1 MKITTKTTKEQLVK
15 FIGANVASVKKQDKD
30 LFDRIAYADKVM
42 KTDDSK
48 VTRKDLVDLA
58 KEVIKL
64 LGDSIVD
71 PQEAKTPVE
80 PQAENSVKKLSKG
93 NKQKTKKENSSEEA
107 SEETSEESQE
117 EPKKA
122 EKKTANKSKKD
133 DATKS
138 SKEEVVQKN
147 VFPDEFTVE
156 DMTLEIAHDITSMD
170 DLFNAIEKEENIYL
184 AFYWTKAHLKKHP
197 YSPGIV
203 KAPKE
208 FPHDLDLTSTLYV
221 SDNRTVAYFLSE
233 YTECCYSVIPE
244 DFEEIDGVRYAGF
257 IEYQIY
263 RVV

>member
-15 FIGANVASVKKQDKD
+15 LIGANVKAIKEQDKD
-30 LFDRIAYADKVM
+30 LFDRIAYTDKVM
-42 KTDDSK
+42 KQDSGK

-58 KEVIKL
+58 KETIKL
-64 LGDSIVD
+64 LGEKLVV
-71 PQEAKTPVE
+71 PTLE
-80 PQAENSVKKLSKG
+80 PQAENSVKKLHSK
-93 NKQKTKKENSSEEA
+93 KDSSKASGETAEAQEEPKA
-107 SEETSEESQE
+107 EQE

-133 DATKS
+133 DVTKS
-138 SKEEVVQKN
+138 SKEEVVQKD
-147 VFPDEFTVE
+147 VFPSEFTVE
-156 DMTLEIAHDITSMD
+156 DMTLKIAHDITSMD
-170 DLFNAIEKEENIYL
+170 DLYNAIEKEEKIYL

-233 YTECCYSVIPE
+233 YTEGCYSVIPE
-244 DFEEIDGVRYAGF
+244 DFEEINGVRYAGF

-263 RVV
+263 RAV